1 MTGVEPWNSGI
12 ESDCSTNRAT
22 PLSSNTIVSM
32 ATIAVDIGYRL
43 VDK

>member
-1 MTGVEPWNSGI
+1 MTGVETRTSGI

-43 VDK
+43 FDK